1 MNPDKFKD
9 NQKAVH
15 LFLQTNIATAT
26 EVAVALCIH
35 RPNLCRYKRFWETGE
50 LAEIKKGRCP
60 VTKHLAAF
68 LTTNKALFPD
78 TLQLSLFDAGRANG
92 MSNGMKELYGL
103 SHEMKRKNIQRSRL
117 TG

>member
-1 MNPDKFKD
+1 MNTTPRKSLNPDKFKD
-9 NQKAVH
+9 KELKAVH

-35 RPNLCRYKRFWETGE
+35 RPNLCRYKRFWEKRGE

-78 TLQLSLFDAGRANG
+78 TPQLSLFDAGEG
-92 MSNGMKELYGL
+92 
-103 SHEMKRKNIQRSRL
+103 KRYE
-117 TG
+117 